1 MIKIILSLALYIM
14 IMVSASANAQVDRV
28 YQLDSLKSGKTAITF
43 TINSRHNYNTF
54 LVKDLTTSDSIRA
67 YNINET
73 GDTTPVALRD
83 LNTYRDLA
91 SNLIRNS
98 SGNHEYLVLHP
109 NIYKLLITCTTG
121 DAAEGTITIRR
132 RGNNLK

>member
-1 MIKIILSLALYIM
+1 MKKIILSLVLYIM
-14 IMVSASANAQVDRV
+14 VSSSAYSQVDRV
-28 YQLDSLKSGKTAITF
+28 YQRDSLKIGRTAINF
-43 TINSRHNYNTF
+43 TVNSRHNYNTIV
-54 LVKDLTTSDSIRA
+54 LKDLVTSDSIRV

-98 SGNHEYLVLHP
+98 SGTHEYLVLHP
-109 NIYKLLITCTTG
+109 NIYKLLITCTAE
-121 DAAEGTITIRR
+121 DASEGTITIRR